1 MWDLSHLGLG
11 VALGGSAQ
19 SHLGA
24 APSLSPPTQ
33 PKVRPPCQGATALPM
48 QPSLHS
54 SWAPP
59 SLGQAAL
66 RKQWLCRAGSWVWV
80 CPLPARLT
88 APTLST

>member
-33 PKVRPPCQGATALPM
+33 PKVRPPCQGAAALPA
-48 QPSLHS
+48 QQ
-54 SWAPP
+54 
-59 SLGQAAL
+59 LGTTF
-66 RKQWLCRAGSWVWV
+66 AGTGSFEEAVAVPGWQ
-80 CPLPARLT
+80 LGLG
-88 APTLST
+88 LSTASTADGTHPVHLT